1 MILNIDI
8 RQIDSGEESIVIR
21 YKEPSGQIKKILEI
35 LNGDT
40 KKLTGRKDDRRVVID
55 PESILY
61 IESVDDK
68 TFAYTDKD
76 VLRMDASLQGILSE
90 IDDISFFRCSK
101 SMIINVDKVKVLKSL
116 SSNRIDATLENGEH
130 VIISR
135 TYASDFRKFLKGG
148 YTRG

>member
-1 MILNIDI
+1 MNIDI

-76 VLRMDASLQGILSE
+76 VLRMDASLQGILAE

-116 SSNRIDATLENGEH
+116 
-130 VIISR
+130 
-135 TYASDFRKFLKGG
+135 
-148 YTRG
+148 